1 MKQRDKERDNI
12 HFNEFKN
19 SQYDHDD
26 KKEKRLL
33 HMYAIKVF
41 IKNKIRATINQ
52 LPFQKDIN
60 TVTLY
65 WFLTCL

>member
-26 KKEKRLL
+26 KKEEERLL

-60 TVTLY
+60 TLY